1 MTPVVEELS
10 NQPGVIAAGEY
21 SYRGDR
27 FSYKGD
33 INDEMARMASI
44 MCRATTMS
52 EHMQVAMLEKFC
64 PNCGSS
70 PPQGWVVR
78 GPGFTVCNMANVFAF
93 LRNDQGSLN
102 AVMALMRKRLAGA
115 VSTELI

>member
-1 MTPVVEELS
+1 MLAAELV

-27 FSYKGD
+27 FSYKGEM
-33 INDEMARMASI
+33 NDEMARMAAI

-52 EHMQVAMLEKFC
+52 EHMQVAMLEEHC

-70 PPQGWVVR
+70 PPQGWIVK
-78 GPGFTVCNMANVFAF
+78 GPVFTVCNVANVFAF
-93 LRNDQGSLN
+93 LQNDTASLN
-102 AVMALMRKRLAGA
+102 DIMALMQKRLADA
-115 VSTELI
+115 SHDLV

>member
-1 MTPVVEELS
+1 MSVAAELA
-10 NQPGVIAAGEY
+10 NMPGVMAAGEY

-27 FSYKGD
+27 FSYKGQ

-52 EHMQVAMLEKFC
+52 EHMQVGMLEQYC

-70 PPQGWVVR
+70 PPQGWIVR
-78 GPGFTVCNMANVFAF
+78 GPGFTVCNIANVFCF
-93 LRNDQGSLN
+93 IDNDKASLN
-102 AVMALMRKRLAGA
+102 EVVALMRRRLADA
-115 VSTELI
+115 PHNLV